1 MRPYKPRR
9 GNRRLF
15 DFPPADSQYHNYAEM
30 SAEIQN
36 VANANA
42 GIVSRLSLGNSQEGR
57 AIWAVKISDNVGV
70 DEPEPEVL
78 FTAGQHAREHL
89 TIEMA
94 LYLLREFT
102 SQYGVDPR
110 ITNIVNNRETRI
122 VFNVN
127 PDGSEYDVAA
137 GSYRLWR
144 KNRQSKGRAPR
155 GDRPQPQ
162 LGLPVGLLR
171 RLVRHVQLGDLPR
184 GVRVLGARD
193 PARAQLRHLA
203 HGWRRPADQGA
214 HRLPHLLRAR
224 AVAVRLHDRQYRP
237 GLTATDQQM
246 LSTLG
251 NQMAATN
258 GYTPE
263 QASDLYIADGTI
275 DDWAWGA
282 YKIASYTFEMYP
294 RTSNPG
300 FYPPDEVI
308 NREVTRNRAAVL
320 MLEDFADCVYRVI
333 GQTCGAPQT
342 TLFSDDFE
350 TDKGWV
356 RSTSDTATTG
366 RWERGDPAATNS
378 GGAKQLGTTVS
389 GTRDLVTGAA
399 AGASAGEFDVDGGTT
414 TITSPSI
421 LLTGG
426 THYNLSLS
434 WYLAHGSNAS
444 SVDFFRVQVGG
455 QTLLQQLGAAVNRN
469 GAWTTST
476 VSLDA
481 FAGQTVQIS
490 ISAADA
496 STASLVEAGVDD
508 VRVTR
513 D

>member
-1 MRPYKPRR
+1 
-9 GNRRLF
+9 
-15 DFPPADSQYHNYAEM
+15 
-30 SAEIQN
+30 
-36 VANANA
+36 V
-42 GIVSRLSLGNSQEGR
+42 
-57 AIWAVKISDNVGV
+57 
-70 DEPEPEVL
+70 
-78 FTAGQHAREHL
+78 
-89 TIEMA
+89 
-94 LYLLREFT
+94 
-102 SQYGVDPR
+102 
-110 ITNIVNNRETRI
+110 
-122 VFNVN
+122 
-127 PDGSEYDVAA
+127 
-137 GSYRLWR
+137 R
-144 KNRQSKGRAPR
+144 KNRQSNGAGAAVGTDLNRNWAYQWGCCGGSSGTFSSETYRGAFAFSAPETQRVRNFVTSRMVGGVQQIKAHIDFHTYSELVLWPYGYTTANTAPASRPPTSRCSRRSAIRWPPRTATRPSRRPISTSPTARSTTGR
-155 GDRPQPQ
+155 
-162 LGLPVGLLR
+162 
-171 RLVRHVQLGDLPR
+171 
-184 GVRVLGARD
+184 GAR
-193 PARAQLRHLA
+193 
-203 HGWRRPADQGA
+203 
-214 HRLPHLLRAR
+214 
-224 AVAVRLHDRQYRP
+224 
-237 GLTATDQQM
+237 
-246 LSTLG
+246 
-251 NQMAATN
+251 
-258 GYTPE
+258 
-263 QASDLYIADGTI
+263 
-275 DDWAWGA
+275 
-282 YKIASYTFEMYP
+282 TFEMYP

-444 SVDFFRVQVGG
+444 SADFFRVQVGG